1 MVAMVV
7 AGPIIPIAQAAT
19 LSITTGSC
27 PTTGTQYVAYP
38 GCTIAT
44 TGGTAP
50 YKYSWSTSGS
60 YSSLPPGLTLNPTTG
75 QISGTIYGEGLYT
88 VDFIVTDA
96 TGATAN
102 TQLNIDIAGDNTLG
116 GCQVF
121 PSDSIFHTN
130 ISKLPVDTSPAAPI
144 LAAYQGAKIEAYFGD
159 GYGGEPNGIPFI
171 RVPWNQPLSTVATTL
186 YQSDFTSGPIPSYA
200 PVEGTS
206 NAVNSDQHVLV
217 LQTAG
222 GGNPCKLYEL
232 YQGINTGPNSWT
244 DTSNAAWTNLSGYA
258 LTPLGGSN
266 SAGGDGTTDAAG
278 LPILPLLLT
287 YDEVASGVVT
297 HPIRFTVNYM
307 ENNYVWPAT
316 TGYTGA
322 GSCAGVASG
331 NELSQSAPPSSC
343 TWSGPAGE
351 IYRLKAN
358 ISTPSDCANDPQ
370 SLTIIQA
377 FRNYGIILADNGG
390 TGGIIGTPDARWSN
404 DQLSCLTD
412 LTLADFEPVNVSSL
426 MVNPDSAATKASG
439 SVTTPTPV
447 VSDTTPPTVSI
458 TSPASGASISGT
470 VTVSASASDNV
481 GVTSVGFYLDGT
493 LAGTD
498 TTSPYTFSLNTG
510 SITNGTHVLL
520 AKASDAAGNVGS
532 SASVTV
538 TISNPVTDAISPS
551 IPTGLTVGTITA
563 SSISLSWTASTDN
576 VGVVGYNVYR
586 KGTKVGT
593 STTASYKDTGLTAS
607 TAYSYTVSAYDAAGN
622 TSGQSKSISA
632 TTSAGTVTSTPTSTP
647 PVSTSTP
654 TPTSSIPMGPAGYTF
669 CSNEYGTCS
678 FNGTMSVAYG
688 SGSSFHYL
696 TLSNGTACG
705 NAVFGDP
712 SVGADKA
719 CFIKAVTTTT
729 LPPTPTS
736 TPSSTYVVP
745 PITPTSTPTP
755 TSTGIF
761 QIGTRVRT
769 TARINV
775 RSTYGK
781 DNDKN
786 VRGTQ
791 ATSQT
796 GTIVGGPITLDG
808 YVWWK
813 VQYDSGVSGWSA
825 QDWLVAVTAMGQ
837 STTTVAQQPATTN
850 QPVVAEGP
858 SPETISQLASVLQQF
873 QALLK
878 AFQNA
883 GL

>member
-7 AGPIIPIAQAAT
+7 AGPIIPIASAAT
-19 LSITTGSC
+19 LSISTSSC
-27 PTTGTQYVAYP
+27 PTGTQYAVYA
-38 GCTIAT
+38 GCTIAAA
-44 TGGTAP
+44 GGTAP
-50 YKYSWSTSGS
+50 YKFSWSTNNS
-60 YSSLPPGLTLNPTTG
+60 YSALPEGLTLNPTTG
-75 QISGTIYGEGLYT
+75 AISGTVYGEGSYD
-88 VDFIVTDA
+88 VDFVVTDA
-96 TGATAN
+96 AGASTN
-102 TQLNIDIAGDNTLG
+102 KEIDMEIAGDNTLG
-116 GCQVF
+116 GCSLF

-130 ISKLPVDTSPAAPI
+130 ISALPVDTSPAAPI
-144 LAAYQGAKIEAYFGD
+144 PAVYQSATIKPYFGD
-159 GYGGEPNGIPFI
+159 SNYGGPVGIPFI
-171 RVPWNQPLSTVATTL
+171 RVPWNQALSTVVTTQ
-186 YQSDFTSGPIPSYA
+186 YQSDFTSAPIPSYV

-206 NAVNSDQHVLV
+206 NGVGGDQHVLV

-222 GGNPCKLYEL
+222 NGNPCKLWEMW
-232 YQGINTGPNSWT
+232 QGSSTGPNSWT
-244 DTSNAAWTNLSGYA
+244 DSSNASWQNLSTYA

-266 SAGGDGTTDAAG
+266 SVGGDGTTDAAG
-278 LPILPLLLT
+278 LPVMPLLVT
-287 YDEVASGVVT
+287 YDEVASGLIN
-297 HPIRFTVNYM
+297 HPIRFTLNNM
-307 ENNYVWPAT
+307 EHNYVWPAT
-316 TGYTGA
+316 TGYAGV
-322 GSCAGVASG
+322 GSCAGVTIG

-343 TWSGPAGE
+343 TTSGPAGE
-351 IYRLKAN
+351 IYRLKA
-358 ISTPSDCANDPQ
+358 SVPVPTQCANDPQ
-370 SLTIIQA
+370 SLTIITA
-377 FRNYGIILADNGG
+377 FRNYGIILADNGNS
-390 TGGIIGTPDARWSN
+390 GGLIGTPDARWN
-404 DQLSCLTD
+404 DNQLSCLSN
-412 LTLADFEPVNVSSL
+412 LTLSDFEPVNVSSL

-481 GVTSVGFYLDGT
+481 GATSVGFYLDGT

-647 PVSTSTP
+647 PVSTPTS